1 MSVKRKLN
9 VKNLNEKCK
18 ALRDLESGLSNK
30 EVAQKMECPKTQSLP
45 VLKTKQSFLLYWN
58 NVVIKERN

>member
-18 ALRDLESGLSNK
+18 ALRDMESGLSNK
-30 EVAQKMECPKTQSLP
+30 EVAAK
-45 VLKTKQSFLLYWN
+45 YWVPIN
-58 NVVIKERN
+58 TVST